1 MSYRNDKIYY
11 TTTKMH
17 CRSASQIITGAA
29 QITSL
34 FEPLLLCSGR
44 CTAPVERCTAPTT
57 PTNSRSG
64 GCCPPLLLRA
74 HSRSGGRDQ
83 PLLL

>member
-44 CTAPVERCTAPTT
+44 CTAPVEWWMLSTAPAK
-57 PTNSRSG
+57 G
-64 GCCPPLLLRA
+64 A
-74 HSRSGGRDQ
+74 
-83 PLLL
+83 

>member
-34 FEPLLLCSGR
+34 LGGAPLLLSG
-44 CTAPVERCTAPTT
+44 A
-57 PTNSRSG
+57 
-64 GCCPPLLLRA
+64 L
-74 HSRSGGRDQ
+74 HQ
-83 PLLL
+83 PLLLIAGAVDAVHRSC